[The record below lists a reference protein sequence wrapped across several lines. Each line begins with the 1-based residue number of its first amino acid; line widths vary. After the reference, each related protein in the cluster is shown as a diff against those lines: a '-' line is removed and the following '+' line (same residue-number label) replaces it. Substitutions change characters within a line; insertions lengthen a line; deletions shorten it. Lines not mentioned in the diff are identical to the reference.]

1 MLNDSDFHSISTLAR
16 KLQFKVDPHSINEH
30 HQRLTKQSNE
40 VTGRDF
46 LSSQFVPAV

>member
-1 MLNDSDFHSISTLAR
+1 MLNDIDFHSISTR
-16 KLQFKVDPHSINEH
+16 WKLQFKVDPPSINEH